1 MLNAKTGLLLAVAGL
16 LGGHYAYV
24 HDQLFGSSVIE
35 MGPVSW
41 TAAAVALVVALAGLW
56 LLWRGDEGAAH

>member
-24 HDQLFGSSVIE
+24 HDQLFCSSEIE
-35 MGPVSW
+35 MVPVSW
-41 TAAAVALVVALAGLW
+41 TAAAVALVVA
-56 LLWRGDEGAAH
+56 

>member
-41 TAAAVALVVALAGLW
+41 TAAGCLGGRISRFVAALA
-56 LLWRGDEGAAH
+56 RR